1 MYAYHALQM
10 AEFHFQS
17 IIMSQTFTTLD
28 TSNLLDQ
35 IIKLMDPGT
44 GKNKYIQSL
53 LEHPTKEIYSKVR
66 LNP

>member
-17 IIMSQTFTTLD
+17 IIMGQTFTTLD

-35 IIKLMDPGT
+35 IIKLMDP
-44 GKNKYIQSL
+44 
-53 LEHPTKEIYSKVR
+53 TKEIYSKVR